1 MFHDAT
7 QTNALDNGVGVG
19 PICID
24 FDNTHNDRNARDV
37 THSKN
42 RIRMNTKG

>member
-7 QTNALDNGVGVG
+7 QANALDNGVGVG
-19 PICID
+19 PTSKG
-24 FDNTHNDRNARDV
+24 FNNTHNDRNARDV